1 MTAIKN
7 RLPTAREQKAE
18 DFNPLLN
25 ASELPA
31 RGEVLTTTEC
41 TSTIASVRQGG
52 TEGADGPCKA
62 KILRAIKLNQKKTA
76 RLVALWPTLF
86 SVEKPKPIKIGIHT
100 ELLAAAKDSSL
111 PITDAQIRACL
122 ATYANRY
129 SYLVALCDGGYR
141 YDIDGKP
148 CGEVTVEEREKA
160 REVLLRRKNGKIAAR
175 I

>member
-7 RLPTAREQKAE
+7 RAPTSREQKVK
-18 DFNPLLN
+18 DFNALLN

-31 RGEVLTTTEC
+31 RGEDLTTSEC
-41 TSTIASVRQGG
+41 TNNIASARQ
-52 TEGADGPCKA
+52 EGVDGPGKA
-62 KILRAIKLNQKKTA
+62 KRRRAIKLNQKKTA

-100 ELLAAAKDSSL
+100 ELLAAAKDSAL

-129 SYLVALCDGGYR
+129 SYLVALCEGGGR
-141 YDIDGKP
+141 YDLDGKP

-175 I
+175 M